1 MQLRAIHNF
10 PPTLLP
16 PGLWS
21 VVAIHFLIRGGIS
34 REAALVKV
42 FSGTETC
49 RKNSQDL
56 KPIDRLFL
64 DGFGFGMENPIID
77 THFANYEKRI

>member
-10 PPTLLP
+10 PPTPLP

-42 FSGTETC
+42 FSGN
-49 RKNSQDL
+49 RNMQK
-56 KPIDRLFL
+56 K
-64 DGFGFGMENPIID
+64 
-77 THFANYEKRI
+77 